1 MILII
6 CVYSLHYSPNN
17 TTLHTLAYIGTY
29 HPNIQ
34 MCFPVLCSKL
44 VRWVDRRFV
53 RRSDEM
59 SMMMTTTEQVDGDL
73 STFDLI
79 TYLTVSLNIMKIY
92 SRQTKCF
99 ARAVSVLNTFCKN
112 DLLVNLLRV
121 QTFNIKKDSKQIA
134 LL

>member
-1 MILII
+1 
-6 CVYSLHYSPNN
+6 
-17 TTLHTLAYIGTY
+17 
-29 HPNIQ
+29 
-34 MCFPVLCSKL
+34 
-44 VRWVDRRFV
+44 
-53 RRSDEM
+53 M